1 MKRKLQTIGWLTAF
15 LAMALLWVSPAM
27 ATDYELYIA
36 GTQVTDA
43 NCNNLGG
50 ITGVTVASGGEFKYD
65 PATKA
70 LTMKDVTVSA
80 DDNSYAIYNRDVEG
94 LKIEVLGSNRLGA
107 ARLSTLYMKASTFI
121 EGSGSLIAVSD
132 YVAFHIYKTTITIS
146 DITLEATGY
155 YGIAGGNGMENEKL
169 ILKNAKVSATG
180 TKAGIARLASFT
192 TEGFNIIIPVGGD
205 FNTTKHAVVDAK
217 GNEAKRVKIAP
228 SIDEYDLHIAGTQVT
243 DLNCDDLSKIEGV
256 TVAAGGEF
264 KYDPVTKALTMKDV
278 TVLVGDG
285 KDAILNRG
293 VEGLKI
299 VVSGTNRIEATDWS
313 ALIISASTTIEGS
326 GSFITVCNKESG
338 VSVYIGSEATLTVS
352 DITFEASG
360 EWGIIG
366 STTLKGKALI
376 LRNATVKA
384 TGTEA
389 GIAHL
394 TSFTTEG
401 CEIVV
406 PTGGKFDQTKHAVVD
421 AEGNNAKEVKIEP
434 AIYVAETRVTNDNC
448 NDLSGITG
456 VTVAADGEFKYD
468 PATKTLYMKN
478 VTVSVGNEKNPI
490 RNGCMEGLK
499 IVVSGTNR
507 LEATNWSSL
516 SCLASTEIKGSGS
529 LTTTS
534 SSGGG
539 VYLAVA
545 KTLTISDITLETS
558 GAWGITG
565 LFGNRDETLILK
577 NANVTAT
584 GTEAGIADLASFT
597 TEECEI
603 VVPAGGKFEETK
615 HAVVDAGG
623 NKAKTVKI
631 ERIIELY
638 IAGTQLTDANCN
650 DLSGIEGVTVAAGG
664 EFKYD
669 PATKTLTM
677 EDVTVS
683 VGDGKNA
690 IRNEIKGLKI
700 EVSGTNRLEATDESA
715 LACLAPTEIEGSG
728 SLTTTSS
735 GRVGLF
741 VGSAEVTISDITL
754 AASGKRGISGVDEI
768 EKSEEL
774 VLKNAKVT
782 ATGTE
787 AGVANLSSLT
797 FEGCEIVVPEGGYFD
812 GSEYAVVDAEGNV
825 AKEVKFEPV
834 IELFIAGTQ
843 VTEVNCNNLKEI
855 EGVTIAE
862 GGEFKYDPFAKTLT
876 MKDVTVSA
884 GDGENA
890 IGNEGVEG
898 LKIVVS
904 GTNRLEAT
912 NDRALAI
919 KASTFI
925 EGSGTLVTSCNGD
938 SNNPS
943 IFVYMSTDLT
953 ISNITLEATGEWG
966 IAGYD
971 GTKNERLILKN
982 AKVTATG
989 TKAGIADLAAFTTEG
1004 CEIISPEG
1012 GHFDETKHAVVD
1024 ADGNKAKEVKI
1035 ASKEKYEL
1043 YIADTQV
1050 TEDNCNDLSGI
1061 TGVTV
1066 ASGGEFQYDPAEKTL
1081 TMKEVT
1087 VTPENNKFAI
1097 LNKGVEGL
1105 KIVVSGTNRLKATN
1119 VPALSMLTST
1129 LIEGSGALV
1138 TSCNGD
1144 SNNPSIFVY
1153 MSTDL
1158 TISNITLEATGE
1170 WGIAGYDGTKNERL
1184 ILKNAKVT
1192 ATGTKAGIAD
1202 LAAFTTEGCEI
1213 ISPEGGHF
1221 DETKHAVVDADG
1233 NKAKEVKIGSG
1244 GGAVTGITLSQH
1256 VLSLVKGTT
1265 ATLTAEISPADAP
1278 NKNFSWHSD
1287 NEAVATVEN
1296 GVVTAVDKGEAIIRV
1311 TTEEGNK
1318 TDECKVTVRGS
1329 DDIAVTGV
1337 QLSPKEL
1344 TLKVGTSL
1352 KLVAKVEPANATN
1365 KVVTWQCS
1373 DESVASVSDQGLV
1386 EAKAAGTSIIT
1397 VTTADGGHTA
1407 TCSLT
1412 VVTEDVRLTS
1422 IKVSP
1427 SEMRITV
1434 GQNTTL
1440 NVSYEPA
1447 GATQKAVTWETND
1460 AAIVTVDANGNIKGV
1475 AEGEAIITAKSK
1487 QDETIK
1493 STCKVVVT
1501 PATAVEDTVF
1511 ASVVIAP
1518 NPFGNQ
1524 LRIVNGELRGE
1535 YALLNAQGIVVRS
1548 GNADSNE
1555 VVIETRDLTSGLYL
1569 LRLTAT
1575 NGATKTYRVV
1585 KQ

>member
-27 ATDYELYIA
+27 AEDYGLYIA
-36 GTQVTDA
+36 GVQVTDA
-43 NCNNLGG
+43 NCNDLSG
-50 ITGVTVASGGEFKYD
+50 IMDVTVAAGGEFKYD

-107 ARLSTLYMKASTFI
+107 ARLSTLYMEASTFI

-243 DLNCDDLSKIEGV
+243 DLNCDDLSKIAGV

-278 TVLVGDG
+278 TVSVGDG

-565 LFGNRDETLILK
+565 LFGNGNETLILK

-638 IAGTQLTDANCN
+638 IAGTQVTDANCN
-650 DLSGIEGVTVAAGG
+650 DLSGIMDVTVAAGG

-669 PATKTLTM
+669 PATKALTM
-677 EDVTVS
+677 KDVTVS

-715 LACLAPTEIEGSG
+715 LACLASTEIEGSG

-754 AASGKRGISGVDEI
+754 AASGERGISGVDGI
-768 EKSEEL
+768 HGEEL

-787 AGVANLSSLT
+787 AGIADLASCT
-797 FEGCEIVVPEGGYFD
+797 TKGCKIVTPAGGKFD
-812 GSEYAVVDAEGNV
+812 ETEHAVVDADGNV

-890 IGNEGVEG
+890 IGNKGVEG

-925 EGSGTLVTSCNGD
+925 EGSGTLVAACNGD
-938 SNNPS
+938 NPGIYVS
-943 IFVYMSTDLT
+943 DILT
-953 ISNITLEATGEWG
+953 ISDITLEASGKYG
-966 IAGYD
+966 IAGWN
-971 GTKNERLILKN
+971 GTNNEKLILKN

-989 TKAGIADLAAFTTEG
+989 TEAGIANLASFTTEG
-1004 CEIISPEG
+1004 FNIIIPVG
-1012 GHFDETKHAVVD
+1012 GNFNTTRHAVVD
-1024 ADGNKAKEVKI
+1024 AEGNVAKRVKI
-1035 ASKEKYEL
+1035 APSIDEYDL
-1043 YIADTQV
+1043 HIAGTQL
-1050 TEDNCNDLSGI
+1050 TEVNCNNLKEI
-1061 TGVTV
+1061 EGVTI
-1066 ASGGEFQYDPAEKTL
+1066 AEGGEFKYDPVTKTL
-1081 TMKEVT
+1081 TMKDVT
-1087 VTPENNKFAI
+1087 VSAGNGINAI
-1097 LNKGVEGL
+1097 GNEGVEGL
-1105 KIVVSGTNRLKATN
+1105 KIIVSGTNRLKATN
-1119 VPALSMLTST
+1119 YLALAIIAST
-1129 LIEGSGALV
+1129 FIEGRGTLV
-1138 TSCNGD
+1138 ASCNSG
-1144 SNNPSIFVY
+1144 SNNPGIFVGN
-1153 MSTDL
+1153 TTL
-1158 TISNITLEATGE
+1158 TISDITLEASGY
-1170 WGIAGYDGTKNERL
+1170 WGISGGVYTPNAKL

-1192 ATGTKAGIAD
+1192 ATGTEAGIAN
-1202 LAAFTTEGCEI
+1202 LASFTTEGCKI

-1233 NKAKEVKIGSG
+1233 NKAKEVKIGSA

-1318 TDECKVTVRGS
+1318 TDECKITVRGS

-1501 PATAVEDTVF
+1501 PATAVEDAVF
-1511 ASVVIAP
+1511 AGVVIAP

>member
-1 MKRKLQTIGWLTAF
+1 MKHKLQTIGWLTAF

-27 ATDYELYIA
+27 AEDYGLYIA
-36 GTQVTDA
+36 GVQVTDA
-43 NCNNLGG
+43 NCNDLSG
-50 ITGVTVASGGEFKYD
+50 IMDVTVAAGGEFKYD

-107 ARLSTLYMKASTFI
+107 ARLSTLYMEASTFI

-278 TVLVGDG
+278 TVSVGDG

-360 EWGIIG
+360 KWGIIG

-389 GIAHL
+389 GIADL

-421 AEGNNAKEVKIEP
+421 AEGNIAKEVKIEP

-490 RNGCMEGLK
+490 RNRSMEGLK

-534 SSGGG
+534 SSGAG

-565 LFGNRDETLILK
+565 LFGNGNETLILK

-584 GTEAGIADLASFT
+584 GTTAGIACLASFT

-631 ERIIELY
+631 ERIIELH
-638 IAGTQLTDANCN
+638 IAGTQVTDANCN

-683 VGDGKNA
+683 VGDGINA
-690 IRNEIKGLKI
+690 IGNEGVEGLKI
-700 EVSGTNRLEATDESA
+700 VVSGTNRLEATDKSA

-728 SLTTTSS
+728 SLIAVSDYVAFHIYKTTI
-735 GRVGLF
+735 
-741 VGSAEVTISDITL
+741 TISDITL

-768 EKSEEL
+768 ECDEEL

-787 AGVANLSSLT
+787 AGITSLISLT
-797 FEGCEIVVPEGGYFD
+797 FEDCKIVVPEGGYFD
-812 GSEYAVVDAEGNV
+812 GSEHAVVDADGNI

-925 EGSGTLVTSCNGD
+925 EGSGTLVAACNGD
-938 SNNPS
+938 NLG
-943 IFVYMSTDLT
+943 IFVNSTTLT
-953 ISNITLEATGEWG
+953 ISDITLEASGKYG
-966 IAGYD
+966 IAGWN
-971 GTKNERLILKN
+971 GTNNEKLILKN

-989 TKAGIADLAAFTTEG
+989 TEAGIANLASFTTEG
-1004 CEIISPEG
+1004 FNIIIPVG
-1012 GHFDETKHAVVD
+1012 GNFNTTRHAVVD
-1024 ADGNKAKEVKI
+1024 AEGNVAKRVKI
-1035 ASKEKYEL
+1035 APSIDEYDL
-1043 YIADTQV
+1043 HIAGTQL
-1050 TEDNCNDLSGI
+1050 TEVNCNNLKEI
-1061 TGVTV
+1061 EGVTI
-1066 ASGGEFQYDPAEKTL
+1066 AEGGEFKYDPVTKTL
-1081 TMKEVT
+1081 TMKDVT
-1087 VTPENNKFAI
+1087 VSAGNGINAI
-1097 LNKGVEGL
+1097 GNEGVEGL
-1105 KIVVSGTNRLKATN
+1105 KIIVSGTNRLKATN

-1221 DETKHAVVDADG
+1221 DEAKHAVVDADG

-1548 GNADSNE
+1548 GNADGNE

>member
-1 MKRKLQTIGWLTAF
+1 MKRKVQILGWLTAF
-15 LAMALLWVSPAM
+15 FALALLWVSPAM

-132 YVAFHIYKTTITIS
+132 YVAFYIYKTTITIS

-169 ILKNAKVSATG
+169 ILKNAKVTATG
-180 TKAGIARLASFT
+180 TAAGIARLASFT

-217 GNEAKRVKIAP
+217 GNVAKRVKIAP

-278 TVLVGDG
+278 TVSVGDG

-360 EWGIIG
+360 KWGIIG

-389 GIAHL
+389 GIADL

-421 AEGNNAKEVKIEP
+421 AEGNIAKEVKIEP

-490 RNGCMEGLK
+490 RNRSMEGLK

-534 SSGGG
+534 SSGAG

-565 LFGNRDETLILK
+565 LFGNGNETLILK

-584 GTEAGIADLASFT
+584 GTTAGIACLASFT

-638 IAGTQLTDANCN
+638 IAGTQVTDANCN

-700 EVSGTNRLEATDESA
+700 EVSGTNRLEATNWSS
-715 LACLAPTEIEGSG
+715 LSCLASTEIEGSG

-754 AASGKRGISGVDEI
+754 AASGERGISGVDGI
-768 EKSEEL
+768 HGEEL

-787 AGVANLSSLT
+787 AGVAILSSLI
-797 FEGCEIVVPEGGYFD
+797 FEGCEIISPEGGHFD
-812 GSEYAVVDAEGNV
+812 EAKHAVVDADGNV
-825 AKEVKFEPV
+825 AKEVKFELV
-834 IELFIAGTQ
+834 IKLFIAGTQ

-862 GGEFKYDPFAKTLT
+862 GGEFKYDPATKTLT

-890 IGNEGVEG
+890 IRNQGVEGLKIEVSGTNRLEATNAPLVINASTFIEGSGTLVAACNGDNLGIFVNSTTLTISDITLEASGKYGIAGWNGTNDEKLILKNAKVTATGTEAGIANLASFTTEGFNIIIPVGGDFNTTKHAVVDAEGNVAKRVKIAPSIDEYDLYIADTQVTEANCNDLSGITGVTVDSGGEFKYDPAEKTLTMKDVTVLAGDGKDAIWNRGVEG

-904 GTNRLEAT
+904 GTNRIEAT
-912 NDRALAI
+912 DRSALI
-919 KASTFI
+919 ISASTTI
-925 EGSGTLVTSCNGD
+925 EGSGSLTATNSSVAG
-938 SNNPS
+938 
-943 IFVYMSTDLT
+943 VYVGPTELT
-953 ISNITLEATGEWG
+953 ISNITLEATGKWG

-1012 GHFDETKHAVVD
+1012 GHFDEA
-1024 ADGNKAKEVKI
+1024 
-1035 ASKEKYEL
+1035 
-1043 YIADTQV
+1043 
-1050 TEDNCNDLSGI
+1050 
-1061 TGVTV
+1061 
-1066 ASGGEFQYDPAEKTL
+1066 
-1081 TMKEVT
+1081 
-1087 VTPENNKFAI
+1087 
-1097 LNKGVEGL
+1097 
-1105 KIVVSGTNRLKATN
+1105 
-1119 VPALSMLTST
+1119 
-1129 LIEGSGALV
+1129 
-1138 TSCNGD
+1138 
-1144 SNNPSIFVY
+1144 
-1153 MSTDL
+1153 
-1158 TISNITLEATGE
+1158 
-1170 WGIAGYDGTKNERL
+1170 
-1184 ILKNAKVT
+1184 
-1192 ATGTKAGIAD
+1192 
-1202 LAAFTTEGCEI
+1202 
-1213 ISPEGGHF
+1213 
-1221 DETKHAVVDADG
+1221 KHAVVDADG

-1548 GNADSNE
+1548 GNADGNE

>member
-15 LAMALLWVSPAM
+15 FALALLWVSPAM
-27 ATDYELYIA
+27 AEDYGLYIA
-36 GTQVTDA
+36 GVQVTDA
-43 NCNNLGG
+43 NCNALST
-50 ITGVTVASGGEFKYD
+50 IEGVTVAAGGEFKYD
-65 PATKA
+65 PATKT
-70 LTMKDVTVSA
+70 LTMKDVTVSVGYRK
-80 DDNSYAIYNRDVEG
+80 DAIVNRGVEG
-94 LKIEVLGSNRLGA
+94 LKIVVSGSNRLEA
-107 ARLSTLYMKASTFI
+107 TNWSALDISASTTI

-132 YVAFHIYKTTITIS
+132 YVAFHFHKTTITIS

-155 YGIAGGNGMENEKL
+155 YGIAGGNGMENETL
-169 ILKNAKVSATG
+169 ILRNAKVTATG
-180 TKAGIARLASFT
+180 TAAGIVHLASFT
-192 TEGFNIIIPVGGD
+192 TEGFSIIIPVGGD
-205 FNTTKHAVVDAK
+205 FNTTKHAVVDAE
-217 GNEAKRVKIAP
+217 GNVAKRVKIAP
-228 SIDEYDLHIAGTQVT
+228 SIDVYDLHIAGTQVT
-243 DLNCDDLSKIEGV
+243 DLNCDDLSKIAGV

-264 KYDPVTKALTMKDV
+264 KYDPATKALTMKDV
-278 TVLVGDG
+278 TVSVGDG

-360 EWGIIG
+360 KWGIIG

-406 PTGGKFDQTKHAVVD
+406 PTGGKFDQTKYAVVD

-448 NDLSGITG
+448 NDLSGITD

-490 RNGCMEGLK
+490 RNASMEGLK

-507 LEATNWSSL
+507 LEATNRSSL

-534 SSGGG
+534 SRDGG

-558 GAWGITG
+558 GVWGITG
-565 LFGNRDETLILK
+565 LFGNGDETLILK

-584 GTEAGIADLASFT
+584 GTEAGIDCLASFT

-603 VVPAGGKFEETK
+603 VVPAGGKFEKTK

-623 NKAKTVKI
+623 NKAKTVRI
-631 ERIIELY
+631 ERTIKLY
-638 IAGTQLTDANCN
+638 IAGTPVTDANCN
-650 DLSGIEGVTVAAGG
+650 DLSGITDVTVAAGG
-664 EFKYD
+664 EFRYD

-677 EDVTVS
+677 KDVTVS

-690 IRNEIKGLKI
+690 MRNEIEGLKI
-700 EVSGTNRLEATDESA
+700 VVSGTNRLESTNRSS
-715 LACLAPTEIEGSG
+715 LSCLASTEIKGNG
-728 SLTTTSS
+728 SLTAMSS
-735 GRVGLF
+735 GRVGMF
-741 VGSAEVTISDITL
+741 VGMSTEVTISDITF
-754 AASGKRGISGVDEI
+754 AASGKRGISGVDGI
-768 EKSEEL
+768 EGEAL
-774 VLKNAKVT
+774 FLKNAKVT

-787 AGVANLSSLT
+787 AGITSLISLT
-797 FEGCEIVVPEGGYFD
+797 FEDCKIVVPEGGYFD
-812 GSEYAVVDAEGNV
+812 GSE
-825 AKEVKFEPV
+825 
-834 IELFIAGTQ
+834 
-843 VTEVNCNNLKEI
+843 
-855 EGVTIAE
+855 
-862 GGEFKYDPFAKTLT
+862 
-876 MKDVTVSA
+876 
-884 GDGENA
+884 
-890 IGNEGVEG
+890 
-898 LKIVVS
+898 
-904 GTNRLEAT
+904 
-912 NDRALAI
+912 
-919 KASTFI
+919 
-925 EGSGTLVTSCNGD
+925 
-938 SNNPS
+938 
-943 IFVYMSTDLT
+943 
-953 ISNITLEATGEWG
+953 
-966 IAGYD
+966 
-971 GTKNERLILKN
+971 
-982 AKVTATG
+982 
-989 TKAGIADLAAFTTEG
+989 
-1004 CEIISPEG
+1004 
-1012 GHFDETKHAVVD
+1012 HAVVD
-1024 ADGNKAKEVKI
+1024 ADGNIAKEVKI
-1035 ASKEKYEL
+1035 EPKEKYEL

-1050 TEDNCNDLSGI
+1050 TEANCNDLSGI

-1066 ASGGEFQYDPAEKTL
+1066 DSGGEFQYDPAEKTL

-1087 VTPENNKFAI
+1087 VTVGNNTIAI

-1105 KIVVSGTNRLKATN
+1105 KIVVSGTNRLEATDES
-1119 VPALSMLTST
+1119 ALACLAST
-1129 LIEGSGALV
+1129 EIEGNGSLTAMSSGRVGL
-1138 TSCNGD
+1138 
-1144 SNNPSIFVY
+1144 FVE
-1153 MSTDL
+1153 STDL
-1158 TISNITLEATGE
+1158 TISNITLEATGK
-1170 WGIAGYDGTKNERL
+1170 WGIAGWTGMQNETL

-1192 ATGTKAGIAD
+1192 ATGTVAGIAD
-1202 LAAFTTEGCEI
+1202 LAAFTTEGCKI
-1213 ISPEGGHF
+1213 VTPAGGKF
-1221 DETKHAVVDADG
+1221 DETKHAVVDAEG
-1233 NKAKEVKIGSG
+1233 NVAEEVKIGSA

-1548 GNADSNE
+1548 GNADGNE